1 MSCTEVVGSGS
12 WVGILQLST
21 DVWLG
26 SLAGRL
32 YVGTADG
39 PKSEI
44 DESSPIGLLPCLERR
59 YDDVITEIRAREIE
73 LSLSSGSLV
82 EKVPLNAIPRVAV
95 DSRLDYWVQLAL
107 DWLADMPIDAAES
120 ELLAELAREPWA
132 TQRAR
137 HRARSLSGRERR

>member
-39 PKSEI
+39 PKREV
-44 DESSPIGLLPCLERR
+44 DESSPVGLLPCLERR
-59 YDDVITEIRAREIE
+59 YEDVVTEIRAREVE
-73 LSLSSGSLV
+73 LSLSPDSLV
-82 EKVPLNAIPRVAV
+82 EKIPLNAIPRVAI

-107 DWLADMPIDAAES
+107 DWLADMPIGAAES
-120 ELLAELAREPWA
+120 ELLAELARGPWA

-137 HRARSLSGRERR
+137 HRARSLSGRARQ